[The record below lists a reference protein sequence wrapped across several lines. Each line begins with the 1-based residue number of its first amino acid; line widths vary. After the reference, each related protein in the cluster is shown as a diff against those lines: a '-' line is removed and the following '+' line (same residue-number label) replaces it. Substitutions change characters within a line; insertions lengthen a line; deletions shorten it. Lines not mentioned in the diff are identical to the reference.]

1 MSILIKPIITEK
13 ATRDSELLNRYGFVV
28 ARKANKVEIKKEVE
42 RVYGVSV
49 VKVLTMNTRIERNTK
64 FTKSGIQVGKIGAI
78 KKAFVQLKDGDT
90 IDLYS
95 NI

>member
-28 ARKANKVEIKKEVE
+28 SQKANKVEIKKEVE

-49 VKVLTMNTRIERNTK
+49 VKVLTMNTRIDRNTK

>member
-13 ATRDSELLNRYGFVV
+13 ATRDSEVLNRYGFEVS
-28 ARKANKVEIKKEVE
+28 RKANKVQIKNEVE
-42 RVYGVSV
+42 RVFGVSV

-64 FTKSGIQVGKIGAI
+64 FTKSGVQVGKIGAI